1 MKKLWN
7 FVSNEDDP
15 FGPGVDLIVSL
26 LAILLL
32 MLVITARS
40 YQDINT
46 KYIDINTKYI
56 DINTKYQESLTFL
69 ESSRK
74 RVEQLNNLLDAEKE
88 KNSELYKRLV
98 AETSARIPQFPP
110 NIIITA
116 AQGYDFPSGS
126 AELTDD
132 LNRYIRNTLIPNI
145 EENIQKFDVDT
156 VVIIGHTDGQPV
168 ADPFSN
174 LDGLVE
180 EVATGNESVEK
191 LTAGSNIDLGLIRA
205 LAVVRKLQDIQKS
218 ERRLKGLDPL
228 KGFRAYSSG
237 PLTLRNGEF
246 AQPNEN
252 SDRERRRIEIR
263 FTKSE

>member
-1 MKKLWN
+1 MKKLWS
-7 FVSNEDDP
+7 FISNEDDP

-32 MLVITARS
+32 MLVITAGA
-40 YQDINT
+40 YQNINAEYQHI
-46 KYIDINTKYI
+46 K
-56 DINTKYQESLTFL
+56 TKYQKSLTSL
-69 ESSRK
+69 ESSRN
-74 RVEQLNNLLDAEKE
+74 RVEQLNNLPDAEKE
-88 KNSELYKRLV
+88 KNSELYKKLA

-110 NIIITA
+110 NIVITA

-126 AELTDD
+126 AELTDS
-132 LNRYIRNTLIPNI
+132 LNKYIRNTLVEKI
-145 EENIQKFDVDT
+145 ENNIQKFDVDT

-168 ADPFSN
+168 AQPFSN

-180 EVATGNESVEK
+180 EVATGSKSVEK
-191 LTAGSNIDLGLIRA
+191 LTAGSNIDLGLMRA

-218 ERRLKGLDPL
+218 EGRLKGLDPL

-246 AQPNEN
+246 AQPNKN
-252 SDRERRRIEIR
+252 PDRERRRIEIR

>member
-26 LAILLL
+26 LAILLV
-32 MLVITARS
+32 MLVITAGA
-40 YQDINT
+40 YQNINT
-46 KYIDINTKYI
+46 KN
-56 DINTKYQESLTFL
+56 QELASSLK
-69 ESSRK
+69 SSRN

-88 KNSELYKRLV
+88 KNSKLYKRLR
-98 AETSARIPQFPP
+98 AETAARIPQFPP
-110 NIIITA
+110 NIVITA

-126 AELTDD
+126 AELTDA
-132 LNRYIRNTLIPNI
+132 LNGYIRNTLVPNI

-168 ADPFSN
+168 AEPFSN

-180 EVATGNESVEK
+180 EVATGNESVGK
-191 LTAGSNIDLGLIRA
+191 LKEGSNVDLGLMRA

-218 ERRLKGLDPL
+218 EGKLRSLDPL
-228 KGFRAYSSG
+228 KGFRAYSAG
-237 PLTLRNGEF
+237 PLILRNGEF

-252 SDRERRRIEIR
+252 PDQERRRIEIR
-263 FTKSE
+263 FTKSGEK